1 LEKEYKTVL
10 NHVVYEIEE
19 KKSRFIAS
27 VRPVSTEEE
36 AVEFIEELKSKYWD
50 ATHNVYAYLLV
61 ERILYRS
68 SAMTE
73 NRRGLPDFPYLKS

>member
-50 ATHNVYAYLLV
+50 ATHNVYAYYIGGKNIIQKFSDDG
-61 ERILYRS
+61 EPS
-68 SAMTE
+68 
-73 NRRGLPDFPYLKS
+73 GLPDFPYLKS